1 MNLTGLIM
9 DAVLVA
15 LLLAALAFGMRLN
28 TRLKTL
34 RAGQEEFAR
43 AVAELDSAAIRAYQ
57 SLKELRSDADD
68 SQELLHG
75 RIVAARDILQK
86 LEAQV
91 GRAERAAR
99 EIDGQM
105 GSLTA
110 LQGRAEQ
117 TAKRLESAP
126 RQVAPAPPARP
137 VLREVS
143 AEPVREPAREAP
155 RRQPKLEEDAD
166 YNPAWSASPKTPNVA
181 RGQKTPEGKPDKRDP
196 FERDV
201 ISFRSPAAS
210 TFPDRAGQRKSLLP
224 DLPDEDEAE
233 MLDKVQMSELVVANL
248 NEMIRTLTL
257 PPRRVLSVED
267 DLFGDDK

>member
-9 DAVLVA
+9 DGVLVA

-57 SLKELRSDADD
+57 SLKELRSEADD

-75 RIVAARDILQK
+75 RIVAARDLIQK
-86 LEAQV
+86 LETQV

-99 EIDGQM
+99 EIDSQM
-105 GSLTA
+105 SSLSA

-126 RQVAPAPPARP
+126 KQAVPIAPARP
-137 VLREVS
+137 FVREVPV
-143 AEPVREPAREAP
+143 EPVREPV

-201 ISFRSPAAS
+201 ISFRSSAAS
-210 TFPDRAGQRKSLLP
+210 TSSDRGGQRKSLLP

-267 DLFGDDK
+267 DLFGDDN

>member
-1 MNLTGLIM
+1 MNFTGLIM
-9 DAVLVA
+9 DGVLVA

-57 SLKELRSDADD
+57 SLKELRSEADD

-75 RIVAARDILQK
+75 RIVAARDLMQK
-86 LEAQV
+86 LETQV

-99 EIDGQM
+99 EIDSGM
-105 GSLTA
+105 DALSA

-126 RQVAPAPPARP
+126 RPTPVVPPRPAPPVEAARDIA
-137 VLREVS
+137 RD
-143 AEPVREPAREAP
+143 PAREP
-155 RRQPKLEEDAD
+155 IRRQPKLEEDAD
-166 YNPAWSASPKTPNVA
+166 YNPAWSAAPKTPTVA
-181 RGQKTPEGKPDKRDP
+181 RGAATPEKRDP

-210 TFPDRAGQRKSLLP
+210 ASSDRGGQRKSLLP

-267 DLFGDDK
+267 DLFGEEN

>member
-1 MNLTGLIM
+1 MNITGLIM
-9 DAVLVA
+9 DAILVA

-75 RIVAARDILQK
+75 RIVAAREVLQK
-86 LEAQV
+86 LDTQV
-91 GRAERAAR
+91 ARAERAAR
-99 EIDGQM
+99 EIDSNM
-105 GSLTA
+105 DSLSA
-110 LQGRAEQ
+110 LQNRAEQ
-117 TAKRLESAP
+117 TAKRLETAP
-126 RQVAPAPPARP
+126 RPAPVMPAAPLRAAP
-137 VLREVS
+137 RVETQAEPLRESV
-143 AEPVREPAREAP
+143 
-155 RRQPKLEEDAD
+155 RRQPKLEDDAD
-166 YNPAWSASPKTPNVA
+166 YNPAWSAAPKTPAVA
-181 RGQKTPEGKPDKRDP
+181 RGAQKAETGPEKRDP
-196 FERDV
+196 FERDL

-210 TFPDRAGQRKSLLP
+210 AGQRKSLLP
-224 DLPDEDEAE
+224 DLPDEDDSE

-267 DLFGDDK
+267 DLFGGEETNR

>member
-1 MNLTGLIM
+1 MNVTGLIM

-43 AVAELDSAAIRAYQ
+43 AVAELDQAAIRAYQ
-57 SLKELRSDADD
+57 SLKELRADADD

-75 RIVAARDILQK
+75 RIVAARDVLQK
-86 LEAQV
+86 LDAQV
-91 GRAERAAR
+91 GRAERAAL
-99 EIDGQM
+99 EIDNTM
-105 GSLTA
+105 GSLSA
-110 LQGRAEQ
+110 LQSRAEQ
-117 TAKRLESAP
+117 TAKRLESTPRPAPLPAARPAP
-126 RQVAPAPPARP
+126 RVEMPA
-137 VLREVS
+137 
-143 AEPVREPAREAP
+143 EPAREP
-155 RRQPKLEEDAD
+155 VRRQPKLEEDAD
-166 YNPAWSASPKTPNVA
+166 YNPAWSAAPKTPAVA
-181 RGQKTPEGKPDKRDP
+181 RGVAKPDKRDP

-210 TFPDRAGQRKSLLP
+210 NGQRKSLLP
-224 DLPDEDEAE
+224 DLPEDDESE

-257 PPRRVLSVED
+257 PPRRVSSVED
-267 DLFGDDK
+267 DLFGNDD

>member
-9 DAVLVA
+9 DGVLVA

-43 AVAELDSAAIRAYQ
+43 AVAELDGAAIRAYQ
-57 SLKELRSDADD
+57 SLKELRSEADD

-75 RIVAARDILQK
+75 RIVAARDLMQK
-86 LEAQV
+86 LETQV

-126 RQVAPAPPARP
+126 RPAPVAAPRPAAP
-137 VLREVS
+137 IEAAREAFREQVR
-143 AEPVREPAREAP
+143 EPVRH
-155 RRQPKLEEDAD
+155 QPKLEEDAD

-181 RGQKTPEGKPDKRDP
+181 RGAKPDKRDP

-201 ISFRSPAAS
+201 ISFRSPAATAS
-210 TFPDRAGQRKSLLP
+210 TDRGGQRKSLLP
-224 DLPDEDEAE
+224 DLPHEDEAE

-267 DLFGDDK
+267 DLFGDDN

>member
-57 SLKELRSDADD
+57 SLKELRSEADD

-75 RIVAARDILQK
+75 RIVAARDVLQK
-86 LEAQV
+86 LETQV
-91 GRAERAAR
+91 ARAERTAR
-99 EIDGQM
+99 EIDGNM
-105 GSLTA
+105 GSLSA
-110 LQGRAEQ
+110 LQSRAEQ

-126 RQVAPAPPARP
+126 RQVPVTALRPAPRVEAP
-137 VLREVS
+137 V
-143 AEPVREPAREAP
+143 EPLREAP
-155 RRQPKLEEDAD
+155 RRQPKLAEDAE
-166 YNPAWSASPKTPNVA
+166 YNPAWSASPKTLAVA
-181 RGQKTPEGKPDKRDP
+181 RGAARTETRDP

-201 ISFRSPAAS
+201 ISFRSPASS
-210 TFPDRAGQRKSLLP
+210 TGQRKSLLP
-224 DLPDEDEAE
+224 DIPDEDEAE
-233 MLDKVQMSELVVANL
+233 MIDKVQMSELVVANL
-248 NEMIRTLTL
+248 NEMIRSLTL

-267 DLFGDDK
+267 DLFGEDN

>member
-1 MNLTGLIM
+1 MNITGLIM
-9 DAVLVA
+9 DAILVA

-75 RIVAARDILQK
+75 RIVAAREVLQK
-86 LEAQV
+86 LDTQV
-91 GRAERAAR
+91 ARAERAAR
-99 EIDGQM
+99 EIDSNID
-105 GSLTA
+105 SLSA
-110 LQGRAEQ
+110 LQNQAEQ
-117 TAKRLESAP
+117 TAMRLESAP
-126 RQVAPAPPARP
+126 RPAPVMPAAPLRAVP
-137 VLREVS
+137 RVETQAEPLRE
-143 AEPVREPAREAP
+143 PV
-155 RRQPKLEEDAD
+155 RRQPKLEDDAD
-166 YNPAWSASPKTPNVA
+166 YNPAWAAPKTPAVA
-181 RGQKTPEGKPDKRDP
+181 RGVQKTETGPEKRDP
-196 FERDV
+196 FERDL
-201 ISFRSPAAS
+201 ISFRSPAGS
-210 TFPDRAGQRKSLLP
+210 TGQRKSLLP
-224 DLPDEDEAE
+224 DLPDEDESE

-267 DLFGDDK
+267 DLFGGEETNR

>member
-1 MNLTGLIM
+1 MNVTGLIM

-15 LLLAALAFGMRLN
+15 LLLAALAFGVRLN

-43 AVAELDSAAIRAYQ
+43 AVAELDQAAIRAYQ
-57 SLKELRSDADD
+57 SLKELRSEADD

-75 RIVAARDILQK
+75 RIVAARDVMQK
-86 LEAQV
+86 LETQV
-91 GRAERAAR
+91 ARAERAAR
-99 EIDGQM
+99 EIDGNM
-105 GSLTA
+105 GSLSA
-110 LQGRAEQ
+110 LQSRAEQ
-117 TAKRLESAP
+117 TANRLESAP
-126 RQVAPAPPARP
+126 RMAAPAPMMAPRPAPR
-137 VLREVS
+137 
-143 AEPVREPAREAP
+143 AEMPAEPAREP
-155 RRQPKLEEDAD
+155 VRRQPKLEDDAD
-166 YNPAWSASPKTPNVA
+166 YNPAWSVPPKTPAVA
-181 RGQKTPEGKPDKRDP
+181 RGAKADARPEKREP

-201 ISFRSPAAS
+201 ISFRAPTASPS
-210 TFPDRAGQRKSLLP
+210 SDRSGQRKSLLP

-267 DLFGDDK
+267 DLFGQDD

>member
-9 DAVLVA
+9 DGVLVA
-15 LLLAALAFGMRLN
+15 LLLTALAFGMRLN

-57 SLKELRSDADD
+57 SLKELRSEADD

-75 RIVAARDILQK
+75 RIVAARDVMQK
-86 LEAQV
+86 LETQV
-91 GRAERAAR
+91 ARAERAAR
-99 EIDGQM
+99 EIDNNM
-105 GSLTA
+105 GSLSA
-110 LQGRAEQ
+110 LQSRAEQ

-126 RQVAPAPPARP
+126 RQAAPLPPARP
-137 VLREVS
+137 VLREVPV
-143 AEPVREPAREAP
+143 EPVRETV

-181 RGQKTPEGKPDKRDP
+181 RGQKNPEDKPDKRDP

-210 TFPDRAGQRKSLLP
+210 TSSDRSGQRKSLLP

-267 DLFGDDK
+267 DLFGDDN

>member
-1 MNLTGLIM
+1 MNVTGLIM

-43 AVAELDSAAIRAYQ
+43 AVAELDQAAIRAYQ
-57 SLKELRSDADD
+57 SLKELRAEADD

-75 RIVAARDILQK
+75 RIVAARDVLQK
-86 LEAQV
+86 LDTHV
-91 GRAERAAR
+91 GRAERAAL
-99 EIDGQM
+99 EIDTAM
-105 GSLTA
+105 GALSA
-110 LQGRAEQ
+110 LQSRAEQ

-126 RQVAPAPPARP
+126 RPAPVAPARAAVRVEAP
-137 VLREVS
+137 
-143 AEPVREPAREAP
+143 AEPV

-166 YNPAWSASPKTPNVA
+166 YNPAWSAAPKTPAVA
-181 RGQKTPEGKPDKRDP
+181 RGASKSDVRPEKRDP

-210 TFPDRAGQRKSLLP
+210 AGQRKSLLP
-224 DLPDEDEAE
+224 DLPDDDDSE

-257 PPRRVLSVED
+257 PPRRVSSVED
-267 DLFGDDK
+267 DLFGGDE